1 MFVLSKTLKIMAGID
16 KTYTDS
22 YEEYKEFKDWADK
35 QILTFFN
42 GHKVCIGDWVWEYK
56 KNDFD
61 KGEIPI
67 MNTPTWL
74 DIYLIQNC
82 KSDFVLNRMKEVYN
96 EESLKKFKNIDL
108 TSFPSEDFKQNRKI
122 VIKSSDRTKFPR
134 HKKPYGGKGKWW
146 LQCDNDFVYC
156 DETKVW
162 SSYDNYYPHNTNT
175 SHIKSLKGVVRHLR
189 KQYLPKG
196 ITFRLIGK
204 YVGEEYLIIIK

>member
-1 MFVLSKTLKIMAGID
+1 MAGID
-16 KTYTDS
+16 KTYTNS
-22 YEEYKEFKDWADK
+22 YKEYKEFKEWANK

-42 GHKVCIGDWVWEYK
+42 GHKVCIGDWVWECEK
-56 KNDFD
+56 DDFD
-61 KGEIPI
+61 KGELPI

-96 EESLKKFKNIDL
+96 EESLKKFKTIDL
-108 TSFPSEDFKQNRKI
+108 TAPPSEEFKQNRKI
-122 VIKSSDRTKFPR
+122 VIKPSERTKFPL
-134 HKKPYGGKGKWW
+134 HKKPYGSKGKWW
-146 LQCDNDFVYC
+146 LQCDSDFVYC

-175 SHIKSLKGVVRHLR
+175 SHIKSFKGVVRHLR